1 VGKRIATFFV
11 VLLLIVAS
19 FLAFEFA
26 RYRTYL
32 GSIRPGITAGGVDL
46 GGVPSDAA
54 LRTLEEM
61 VAAPLSK
68 PLHLRY
74 EEETIVLIPADISF
88 QVQVERVVEEALW
101 LSHDQEARPGFL
113 EFVVHGPRRLE
124 AEISLQTEFD
134 ANALRSFLMGVA
146 ERKDQPLR
154 EVQPITGTLSFY
166 PGQAEKRLNL
176 DLSIARIEEALLSI
190 DGRGVDLVV
199 EIKEP
204 AKPTLDLLRGVVEDR
219 TQEFD
224 GIVGVYI
231 SDPGAQESMEI
242 NSEISFSGMS
252 VVKIAIFLETYL
264 HFAGEE
270 PDLETKEWM
279 DKVVTDP
286 VGSNYWA
293 NLLLSLVGEGSA
305 TEGARR
311 TTERMRA
318 LGLSQTFILQPYKIE
333 GEEPSSE
340 RARRGLASPSLN
352 LLVGKKEQYTNPD
365 PIIQTSPHDMGLLLQ
380 MIYQCGYGGGAI
392 LDIFPGTITPQG
404 CQEIQEALAQ
414 NPVRSMIGAGIPEG
428 TPLAHKH
435 GFAGDTHA
443 DAGIVYSPGG
453 DYVIVQFQYA
463 PTEWLVWDLS
473 QPVFEDVSRATYNF
487 FNLDQPFLP

>member
-1 VGKRIATFFV
+1 MGKRIVTSFV
-11 VLLLIVAS
+11 VLLLIVGS

-32 GSIRPGITAGGVDL
+32 GGIRPGITAGGVDL
-46 GGVPSDAA
+46 GGMSPDAA

-61 VAAPLSK
+61 VVAPLSK

-74 EEETIVLIPADISF
+74 EEEAIVFIPADIGF
-88 QVQVERVVEEALW
+88 QVQVQRMVEEALR
-101 LSHDQEARPGFL
+101 LSHDQQAMPGFV

-124 AEISLQTEFD
+124 AEIPLQTEFD
-134 ANALRSFLMGVA
+134 TNALHSFLMGVA

-176 DLSIARIEEALLSI
+176 DLSIARIGEALVSI
-190 DGRGVDLVV
+190 DSRGVDLVV
-199 EIKEP
+199 DTKEP
-204 AKPTLDLLRGVVEDR
+204 PKPTLDLLRGMVEDR
-219 TQEFD
+219 IQGFD

-242 NSEISFSGMS
+242 NSQISFSGMS

-270 PDLETKEWM
+270 PDLETKGWM
-279 DKVVTDP
+279 EKMVTDP

-293 NLLLSLVGEGSA
+293 NLLLSLVGGGSA

-311 TTERMRA
+311 TTGMMRA
-318 LGLSQTFILQPYKIE
+318 LGLNMSFIKGPFRLETEEVE
-333 GEEPSSE
+333 G
-340 RARRGLASPSLN
+340 RRRSGLASSL
-352 LLVGKKEQYTNPD
+352 GRISAKERPQDTNPD
-365 PIIQTSPHDMGLLLQ
+365 PIIQTSPHDMGRLLE
-380 MIYQCGYGGGAI
+380 MIYGCGYGGGAI
-392 LDIFPGTITPQG
+392 LDTFPGMIAPQG
-404 CQEIQEALAQ
+404 CQEIQEILAQ

-428 TPLAHKH
+428 TRLAHKH
-435 GFAGDTHA
+435 GFAEDTHA

-453 DYVIVQFQYA
+453 DYIIVQFQYA
-463 PTEWLVWDLS
+463 PTEWLVWALS

-487 FNLDQPFLP
+487 FNIGHE

>member
-1 VGKRIATFFV
+1 MGKRIATFFV
-11 VLLLIVAS
+11 VLLLIVGG

-26 RYRTYL
+26 RYRIYL
-32 GSIRPGITAGGVDL
+32 RSIRPGITAGGVDL
-46 GGVPSDAA
+46 GGVTPDAA

-61 VAAPLSK
+61 LVAPLSK

-74 EEETIVLIPADISF
+74 EEETIFLIPADIGF
-88 QVQVERVVEEALW
+88 QVKIQRMVEEALR
-101 LSHDQEARPGFL
+101 LSHNQQARPGFL
-113 EFVVHGPRRLE
+113 EFVMHGPRRLE
-124 AEISLQTEFD
+124 AEIPLQTEFD
-134 ANALRSFLMGVA
+134 TNALRSFLMGVA

-176 DLSIARIEEALLSI
+176 ELSLPRIEEALLSI
-190 DGRGVDLVV
+190 DSRDVDLMV
-199 EIKEP
+199 ETKEP
-204 AKPTLDLLRGVVEDR
+204 PKPSLDLLRGKVEDR
-219 TQEFD
+219 IQEFD

-242 NSEISFSGMS
+242 NSQTSFSGMS

-264 HFAGEE
+264 RFAGEE
-270 PDLETKEWM
+270 PDLETKGWI

-293 NLLLSLVGEGSA
+293 NLLLSLVGEGST

-311 TTERMRA
+311 TTEMMRA
-318 LGLSQTFILQPYKIE
+318 LGLNKSFIKGPFRLETEEVE
-333 GEEPSSE
+333 G
-340 RARRGLASPSLN
+340 RRGSGLASSL
-352 LLVGKKEQYTNPD
+352 GRISAKERSQDTNPD
-365 PIIQTSPHDMGLLLQ
+365 PIIQTSPHDMGRLLE
-380 MIYQCGYGGGAI
+380 MIYRCGYGGGAI
-392 LDIFPGTITPQG
+392 LDTFPGMIAPQG
-404 CQEIQEALAQ
+404 CQEIQEILAQ

-435 GFAGDTHA
+435 GFADDTHA

-453 DYVIVQFQYA
+453 DYVIVQFQYT
-463 PTEWLVWDLS
+463 PTEWLVWALS
-473 QPVFEDVSRATYNF
+473 QPVFEDISRATYNF
-487 FNLDQPFLP
+487 FNIGYE

>member
-1 VGKRIATFFV
+1 VGKRIVTFFV
-11 VLLLIVAS
+11 VLLLIVGG
-19 FLAFEFA
+19 FLAFEFT
-26 RYRTYL
+26 RYRAYL

-46 GGVPSDAA
+46 GGMSPDTA

-61 VAAPLSK
+61 VVAPLSK

-74 EEETIVLIPADISF
+74 EEEAIVLIPADVGF
-88 QVQVERVVEEALW
+88 QVQGEKMVEEALR
-101 LSHDQEARPGFL
+101 LTHDQQPMPGFL
-113 EFVVHGPRRLE
+113 GFILHGPRRLE
-124 AEISLQTEFD
+124 AEIPLQTDLD

-176 DLSIARIEEALLSI
+176 DLSIACIEEALPSI
-190 DGRGVDLVV
+190 DSRDIDLVV
-199 EIKEP
+199 ETKEP
-204 AKPTLDLLRGVVEDR
+204 PKPGLDLLRGMVEDR
-219 TQEFD
+219 IQEFE

-231 SDPGAQESMEI
+231 SNPGAQESMEI
-242 NSEISFSGMS
+242 NSQTSFSGMS
-252 VVKIAIFLETYL
+252 VVKIAILLETYL

-270 PDLETKEWM
+270 PDLETKGWM

-318 LGLSQTFILQPYKIE
+318 LGLNQTFILQPYRIE
-333 GEEPSSE
+333 GEESSSE

-352 LLVGKKEQYTNPD
+352 LWGQYTNPD
-365 PIIQTSPHDMGLLLQ
+365 PIIQTSPQDMGRLLE
-380 MIYQCGYGGGAI
+380 MIYRCSYGGGVI
-392 LDIFPGTITPQG
+392 LNTFPDMITPQG
-404 CQEIQEALAQ
+404 CQEIQDILAQ
-414 NPVRSMIGAGIPEG
+414 NPVQSMIGAGIPEG
-428 TPLAHKH
+428 TRLAHKH
-435 GFAGDTHA
+435 GFADDTHA

-453 DYVIVQFQYA
+453 DYIIVQFQYA
-463 PTEWLVWDLS
+463 PIEWLVWALS
-473 QPVFEDVSRATYNF
+473 RPVFEDVSRATYNF

>member
-1 VGKRIATFFV
+1 MGKRLVTLFV
-11 VLLLIVAS
+11 VLLLIVGG
-19 FLAFEFA
+19 FLAFQFA
-26 RYRTYL
+26 RYRAYL
-32 GSIRPGITAGGVDL
+32 LGICPGITAGGVDL
-46 GGVPSDAA
+46 GGMSPDAA

-61 VAAPLSK
+61 VVAPLSK

-74 EEETIVLIPADISF
+74 EEEAVVLIPADIGF
-88 QVQVERVVEEALW
+88 RVHGERMAEEALR
-101 LSHDQEARPGFL
+101 LSHDQQATPGFL
-113 EFVVHGPRRLE
+113 EFIMYGPQRLE
-124 AEISLQTEFD
+124 AEIPLQTDFD
-134 ANALRSFLMGVA
+134 ANALRSFLIGVA

-176 DLSIARIEEALLSI
+176 DLSMARIEEALLSI
-190 DGRGVDLVV
+190 DNRGVDLVV
-199 EIKEP
+199 ETKEP
-204 AKPTLDLLRGVVEDR
+204 PKPPLDLLRGVVEER
-219 TQEFD
+219 IQEFD
-224 GIVGVYI
+224 GIVGIYI
-231 SDPGAQESMEI
+231 SDPGTQESMEI
-242 NSEISFSGMS
+242 NSEISFSGLS

-270 PDLETKEWM
+270 PDPETKEWL
-279 DKVVTDP
+279 DKAVTDP

-293 NLLLSLVGEGSA
+293 NLLLTLIGEGSA
-305 TEGARR
+305 GEGARR

-318 LGLSQTFILQPYKIE
+318 LGLNKSFIKGPFRLEAEEVE
-333 GEEPSSE
+333 G
-340 RARRGLASPSLN
+340 RRVSGLASSLRRIS
-352 LLVGKKEQYTNPD
+352 GGARAQDTNPD
-365 PIIQTSPHDMGLLLQ
+365 PMIQTSPQDMGLLLQ

-392 LDIFPGTITPQG
+392 LDAFPGQITPQG
-404 CQEIQEALAQ
+404 CQEIQEVLAR

-428 TPLAHKH
+428 TLLAHKH
-435 GFAGDTHA
+435 GFADDTHA

-463 PTEWLVWDLS
+463 PTEWLVWALS

>member
-1 VGKRIATFFV
+1 MGKRIVTFFV
-11 VLLLIVAS
+11 VLLLMVGG

-32 GSIRPGITAGGVDL
+32 RGIRPGITAGGVDL
-46 GGVPSDAA
+46 GGMTPDAA

-61 VAAPLSK
+61 VVAPLSK

-74 EEETIVLIPADISF
+74 EEETVVLIPVDIGF
-88 QVQVERVVEEALW
+88 QVYGEKMVEEALR
-101 LSHDQEARPGFL
+101 LSHDPQAMPGFV
-113 EFVVHGPRRLE
+113 EFIVHGPQRLE
-124 AEISLQTEFD
+124 AEIPLQTELD
-134 ANALRSFLMGVA
+134 TNALRSFLVGVA

-176 DLSIARIEEALLSI
+176 DLSIVRMEEALLSI
-190 DGRGVDLVV
+190 DDRDVDLVV
-199 EIKEP
+199 ETKEP
-204 AKPTLDLLRGVVEDR
+204 PKPSLDLLRGMVEDR
-219 TQEFD
+219 IQEFD

-231 SDPGAQESMEI
+231 SDPGTQESIEI
-242 NSEISFSGMS
+242 NSQTSFSGMS

-270 PDLETKEWM
+270 PDPETKGWM

-293 NLLLSLVGEGSA
+293 NLLLSLMGEGSA

-311 TTERMRA
+311 TTEMMRA
-318 LGLSQTFILQPYKIE
+318 LGLNKSFIKGPYRLE
-333 GEEPSSE
+333 TEEVG
-340 RARRGLASPSLN
+340 RQGGRGLASLSLS
-352 LLVGKKEQYTNPD
+352 LWAEYTNPD
-365 PIIQTSPHDMGLLLQ
+365 PIIQTSPQDMGLLLQ

-392 LDIFPGTITPQG
+392 LEAFPAQITPQG
-404 CQEIQEALAQ
+404 CQEIQEILAQ

-435 GFAGDTHA
+435 GFADDTHA

-463 PTEWLVWDLS
+463 PTEWLVWALS
-473 QPVFEDVSRATYNF
+473 QPVFEDVSRAAYNF
-487 FNLDQPFLP
+487 FNIGHE

>member
-1 VGKRIATFFV
+1 VAKRIVTFFV
-11 VLLLIVAS
+11 VLLLIVGG

-46 GGVPSDAA
+46 GGLTPDGA

-74 EEETIVLIPADISF
+74 EAETIVLIPADIGF
-88 QVQVERVVEEALW
+88 EVHGEKVVEEALR
-101 LSHDQEARPGFL
+101 LSRDQEAMPGFV

-124 AEISLQTEFD
+124 AEIPLQAEFD
-134 ANALRSFLMGVA
+134 MNALRSFLLGVA

-176 DLSIARIEEALLSI
+176 DLSIPRIEEALLSI
-190 DGRGVDLVV
+190 DSRGVDLVV
-199 EIKEP
+199 ETKEP
-204 AKPTLDLLRGVVEDR
+204 SKPTLDLLRGMVEDR
-219 TQEFD
+219 IREFD

-231 SDPGAQESMEI
+231 SDPGAPESMEI

-252 VVKIAIFLETYL
+252 VVKVAVLLETYL

-270 PDLETKEWM
+270 PDLETKGWM

-293 NLLLSLVGEGSA
+293 NLLLGLVGEGSA

-318 LGLSQTFILQPYKIE
+318 LGLNRTFILQPYRIE

-340 RARRGLASPSLN
+340 GAKSGLASPFLN
-352 LLVGKKEQYTNPD
+352 RLAQYTNPD

-380 MIYQCGYGGGAI
+380 MIYQCGYGGGPLFDA
-392 LDIFPGTITPQG
+392 FPGQITPQG
-404 CQEIQEALAQ
+404 CQEILGFLEK
-414 NPVRSMIGAGIPEG
+414 NPVNDWIGAGLPEG
-428 TPLAHKH
+428 TRLAHKH
-435 GFAGDTHA
+435 GYTGPINDTVA
-443 DAGIVYSPGG
+443 DAGVVFSPGG
-453 DYVIVQFQYA
+453 DFVIVIFVYA
-463 PTEWLVWDLS
+463 DVDWLGYGA
-473 QPVFEDVSRATYNF
+473 QPIFIDISRATYNF
-487 FNLDQPFLP
+487 FNIGQE

>member
-11 VLLLIVAS
+11 VLLLIVGS
-19 FLAFEFA
+19 FLAFEFT

-46 GGVPSDAA
+46 GGMTPDAA

-61 VAAPLSK
+61 LVAPLSK

-74 EEETIVLIPADISF
+74 EEEAIVLIPTDIGF
-88 QVQVERVVEEALW
+88 QVHGERMVEEALR
-101 LSHDQEARPGFL
+101 LSHDQQAMLGFV
-113 EFVVHGPRRLE
+113 EFVVRGPRRLE
-124 AEISLQTEFD
+124 AEIPLQTEFD
-134 ANALRSFLMGVA
+134 TNALRSFLMGVA

-154 EVQPITGTLSFY
+154 EVQPIIGTLSFY

-190 DGRGVDLVV
+190 DSRDVDLVV
-199 EIKEP
+199 DTKEP
-204 AKPTLDLLRGVVEDR
+204 PKPTLDLLRGMVEDR
-219 TQEFD
+219 IQEFD

-231 SDPGAQESMEI
+231 SDPGTQESMEI
-242 NSEISFSGMS
+242 NSKISFSGMS

-264 HFAGEE
+264 HFAGQE
-270 PDLETKEWM
+270 PDLETKGWM

-305 TEGARR
+305 TAGARR

-318 LGLSQTFILQPYKIE
+318 LGLNQTFILQPYRIE

-340 RARRGLASPSLN
+340 RAKRGLASPSLN
-352 LLVGKKEQYTNPD
+352 LLSEYTNPD
-365 PIIQTSPHDMGLLLQ
+365 PIIQTSPQDMGLLLQ
-380 MIYQCGYGGGAI
+380 MIYQCGYGGGPL
-392 LDIFPGTITPQG
+392 LDAFPGQITPQG
-404 CQEIQEALAQ
+404 CQEIQEILAQ

-435 GFAGDTHA
+435 GFADDTHA

-453 DYVIVQFQYA
+453 DYIIVQFQYA
-463 PTEWLVWDLS
+463 PTEWLVWALS

-487 FNLDQPFLP
+487 FNIGHE

>member
-1 VGKRIATFFV
+1 VGKRIVTSLV
-11 VLLLIVAS
+11 VLLLIAGI

-26 RYRTYL
+26 RYRAYL

-46 GGVPSDAA
+46 GGMTPDVA
-54 LRTLEEM
+54 LRTVEEM
-61 VAAPLSK
+61 VVAPLSK

-74 EEETIVLIPADISF
+74 EEETVLLIPADVGF
-88 QVQVERVVEEALW
+88 RVHGEKMVEEALR
-101 LSHDQEARPGFL
+101 LSHEQQAVPGL
-113 EFVVHGPRRLE
+113 VEFVMQGPRWLE
-124 AEISLQTEFD
+124 AEIPLQTEFD
-134 ANALRSFLMGVA
+134 TNALRSFLMGVA

-166 PGQAEKRLNL
+166 PGQAEKRLNP

-190 DGRGVDLVV
+190 DSRGADLVV
-199 EIKEP
+199 ETKEP
-204 AKPTLDLLRGVVEDR
+204 PKPSLDLLRGMVEDR
-219 TQEFD
+219 IQEFD

-231 SDPGAQESMEI
+231 SDPGTQESMEI
-242 NSEISFSGMS
+242 NSKISFSGMS

-264 HFAGEE
+264 HFSGEE

-305 TEGARR
+305 TEGARK
-311 TTERMRA
+311 TTEMMRA
-318 LGLSQTFILQPYKIE
+318 LGLNRSFIKGPFRLETEEVE
-333 GEEPSSE
+333 G
-340 RARRGLASPSLN
+340 RRRSGLASSL
-352 LLVGKKEQYTNPD
+352 GRISAKERSQDTNPD
-365 PIIQTSPHDMGLLLQ
+365 PMIQTSPQDMGRLLE
-380 MIYQCGYGGGAI
+380 MIYRCGYGGGAI
-392 LDIFPGTITPQG
+392 LDTFPGMITPQG
-404 CQEIQEALAQ
+404 CQEIQEILAQ

-435 GFAGDTHA
+435 GFAEDTHA

-463 PTEWLVWDLS
+463 PIEWLVWALS

-487 FNLDQPFLP
+487 FNLDQPYLP

>member
-11 VLLLIVAS
+11 VLLLIMGS

-26 RYRTYL
+26 QYRTYL
-32 GSIRPGITAGGVDL
+32 GSICPGITAGGVDL
-46 GGVPSDAA
+46 GGMSPDTA

-61 VAAPLSK
+61 VVAPLSK

-74 EEETIVLIPADISF
+74 EEETIVLIPAEVGF
-88 QVQVERVVEEALW
+88 QVQVQRMVEEALR
-101 LSHDQEARPGFL
+101 LSHEQQAMLGFT
-113 EFVVHGPRRLE
+113 EFVMRGPRRLE
-124 AEISLQTEFD
+124 AEIPLQTEFD
-134 ANALRSFLMGVA
+134 RNALRSFLMEVA

-166 PGQAEKRLNL
+166 PGQAEKRLNP
-176 DLSIARIEEALLSI
+176 DLSIARIEEALGSI
-190 DGRGVDLVV
+190 DSRDVELVV
-199 EIKEP
+199 ETKEP
-204 AKPTLDLLRGVVEDR
+204 PKPTLDLLRGMVEDR
-219 TQEFD
+219 IQEFD

-231 SDPGAQESMEI
+231 SDLATQESMEI
-242 NSEISFSGMS
+242 NSKISFSGMS
-252 VVKIAIFLETYL
+252 VVKIAILLETYL

-270 PDLETKEWM
+270 PDLETKGWM

-286 VGSNYWA
+286 IGSNYWA
-293 NLLLSLVGEGSA
+293 NLLLNLVGEGSA

-311 TTERMRA
+311 TTARMRA
-318 LGLSQTFILQPYKIE
+318 LGLNQTFILQPYRIE

-352 LLVGKKEQYTNPD
+352 LLSEYTNPD
-365 PIIQTSPHDMGLLLQ
+365 PFIQTSPHDMGLLLQ
-380 MIYQCGYGGGAI
+380 MIYQCGYGGGPL
-392 LDIFPGTITPQG
+392 LDAFPGRITPEG
-404 CQEIQEALAQ
+404 CQEIQEILAQ

-435 GFAGDTHA
+435 GFTDDTHA

-463 PTEWLVWDLS
+463 PTDWLVWALS

-487 FNLDQPFLP
+487 FNIGHE

>member
-1 VGKRIATFFV
+1 VGKRIVTFFV
-11 VLLLIVAS
+11 VLLLIVGS

-26 RYRTYL
+26 RYRSYL

-46 GGVPSDAA
+46 GGVPPDAA

-61 VAAPLSK
+61 LVAPLSK

-74 EEETIVLIPADISF
+74 EEETVVLLPAGVGF
-88 QVQVERVVEEALW
+88 QVQAQKMVEEALR
-101 LSHDQEARPGFL
+101 LSHDPQARPGFL
-113 EFVVHGPRRLE
+113 EFIMQGPRWLE
-124 AEISLQTEFD
+124 AEIRLQTEFD
-134 ANALRSFLMGVA
+134 ANALRSFLIGVA

-190 DGRGVDLVV
+190 DSRDVDLVV
-199 EIKEP
+199 ETKEP
-204 AKPTLDLLRGVVEDR
+204 LKPSLDLLRGMVEDR
-219 TQEFD
+219 IQEFD

-231 SDPGAQESMEI
+231 SDPGAQESLEI
-242 NSEISFSGMS
+242 NSQISFSGMS
-252 VVKIAIFLETYL
+252 VVKIAIFLETHLY
-264 HFAGEE
+264 FAGEE

-311 TTERMRA
+311 TTEMMRA
-318 LGLSQTFILQPYKIE
+318 LGLNKSFIKGPFRLETEEVE
-333 GEEPSSE
+333 GRGRS
-340 RARRGLASPSLN
+340 GLASSLGRVSAKGWFQN
-352 LLVGKKEQYTNPD
+352 TNPD

-380 MIYQCGYGGGAI
+380 MIYQCGYGGGPL
-392 LDIFPGTITPQG
+392 LDAFPGQITSQG
-404 CQEIQEALAQ
+404 CQEIQEILAQ

-428 TPLAHKH
+428 TRLAHKH
-435 GFAGDTHA
+435 GFADDTHA

-453 DYVIVQFQYA
+453 DYIIVQFQYA
-463 PTEWLVWDLS
+463 PTEWLVWALS
-473 QPVFEDVSRATYNF
+473 QPVFEDISRAAYNF
-487 FNLDQPFLP
+487 FNIGHE

>member
-1 VGKRIATFFV
+1 MGKRIVTFFV
-11 VLLLIVAS
+11 VLLLIVGS

-46 GGVPSDAA
+46 GGMAPDAA
-54 LRTLEEM
+54 LCTLEEM
-61 VAAPLSK
+61 VVAPLSK
-68 PLHLRY
+68 TLHLRY
-74 EEETIVLIPADISF
+74 EEETVILIPAGIGF
-88 QVQVERVVEEALW
+88 QVQVQRMVEEALR
-101 LSHDQEARPGFL
+101 LSHDQQAMPGFL
-113 EFVVHGPRRLE
+113 EFIMHGPRRVE
-124 AEISLQTEFD
+124 TEIPLQTEFD
-134 ANALRSFLMGVA
+134 RNALRSFLMGVA

-176 DLSIARIEEALLSI
+176 DLSLGSMEEALLSI
-190 DGRGVDLVV
+190 DNRDVDLVV
-199 EIKEP
+199 ETKEP
-204 AKPTLDLLRGVVEDR
+204 PKPSLDLLRGLVEDR
-219 TQEFD
+219 IQEFD

-252 VVKIAIFLETYL
+252 VVKIAIFVETYL

-270 PDLETKEWM
+270 PDLETKGWM

-311 TTERMRA
+311 TTERMRV
-318 LGLSQTFILQPYKIE
+318 LGLNKSFIKGPFRLEAEEVE
-333 GEEPSSE
+333 G
-340 RARRGLASPSLN
+340 RRVSGLASSL
-352 LLVGKKEQYTNPD
+352 GCIPAKGQSQDTNPD
-365 PIIQTSPHDMGLLLQ
+365 PIIQTSPQDIGRLLE

-392 LDIFPGTITPQG
+392 LDTFPGMITPQG
-404 CQEIQEALAQ
+404 CQEILRFLEK

-435 GFAGDTHA
+435 GFADDTHA

-463 PTEWLVWDLS
+463 PTEWLVWALS

-487 FNLDQPFLP
+487 FNLDKPFLP

>member
-1 VGKRIATFFV
+1 MGKRIITLFV
-11 VLLLIVAS
+11 VLLLIVGG

-26 RYRTYL
+26 RYRVYL
-32 GSIRPGITAGGVDL
+32 RGIRPGITAGGVDL
-46 GGVPSDAA
+46 GGMTPGAA

-61 VAAPLSK
+61 VVAPLSK

-74 EEETIVLIPADISF
+74 EEEAVVLIPADIGF
-88 QVQVERVVEEALW
+88 RVYGERMVEEALR
-101 LSHDQEARPGFL
+101 LSHDQQATPGFL
-113 EFVVHGPRRLE
+113 EFIMYGPQRLE
-124 AEISLQTEFD
+124 AEIPLQTDFD
-134 ANALRSFLMGVA
+134 ANALRSFLIEVA

-154 EVQPITGTLSFY
+154 EVQPIAGTLSFY

-176 DLSIARIEEALLSI
+176 DLSVRRIEEALFSI
-190 DGRGVDLVV
+190 DNRDADLVV
-199 EIKEP
+199 ETKEP
-204 AKPTLDLLRGVVEDR
+204 PKPSIELLRGMVEDR
-219 TQEFD
+219 IQEFD
-224 GIVGVYI
+224 GIVGIYI
-231 SDPGAQESMEI
+231 SDPATQESMEI
-242 NSEISFSGMS
+242 NSQTSFSGMS

-270 PDLETKEWM
+270 PDRETKEWV

-305 TEGARR
+305 TQGARR

-318 LGLSQTFILQPYKIE
+318 LGLNKSFIKGPFRLETEEVE
-333 GEEPSSE
+333 G
-340 RARRGLASPSLN
+340 RRVSGLASSL
-352 LLVGKKEQYTNPD
+352 GYISAKERSQDTNPD
-365 PIIQTSPHDMGLLLQ
+365 PIIQTSPQDMGRLLE
-380 MIYQCGYGGGAI
+380 MIYQCGYGGGPL
-392 LDIFPGTITPQG
+392 LDAFPDQITPQG
-404 CQEIQEALAQ
+404 CQGIQEVLAR

-435 GFAGDTHA
+435 GLVDDTHA

-463 PTEWLVWDLS
+463 PTEWLVWALS

-487 FNLDQPFLP
+487 FNLDKPFLP

>member
-1 VGKRIATFFV
+1 VGKRIVTFFV
-11 VLLLIVAS
+11 VLL
-19 FLAFEFA
+19 
-26 RYRTYL
+26 
-32 GSIRPGITAGGVDL
+32 
-46 GGVPSDAA
+46 AA

-61 VAAPLSK
+61 LVAPLSK

-74 EEETIVLIPADISF
+74 EEETVVLLPAGVGF
-88 QVQVERVVEEALW
+88 QVQVQKMVEEALR
-101 LSHDQEARPGFL
+101 LSHDPQARPGFL
-113 EFVVHGPRRLE
+113 EFIMQGPRRLE
-124 AEISLQTEFD
+124 AEIRLQTELD
-134 ANALRSFLMGVA
+134 ANALRSFLIGVAERKDQPLREVLDANALRSFLIGVA

-190 DGRGVDLVV
+190 DSRDVDLVV
-199 EIKEP
+199 ETKEP
-204 AKPTLDLLRGVVEDR
+204 LKPSLDLLRGMVEDR
-219 TQEFD
+219 IQEFD

-231 SDPGAQESMEI
+231 SDPGAQESLEI
-242 NSEISFSGMS
+242 NSQISFSGMS

-311 TTERMRA
+311 TTEMMRA
-318 LGLSQTFILQPYKIE
+318 LGLNKSFIKGPFRLETEEVE
-333 GEEPSSE
+333 GRGRS
-340 RARRGLASPSLN
+340 GLASSLGRVSAKGWFQN
-352 LLVGKKEQYTNPD
+352 TNPD

-380 MIYQCGYGGGAI
+380 MIYQCGYGGGPL
-392 LDIFPGTITPQG
+392 LDAFPGQITSQG
-404 CQEIQEALAQ
+404 CQEIQEILAQ

-428 TPLAHKH
+428 TRLAHKH
-435 GFAGDTHA
+435 GFADDTHA

-453 DYVIVQFQYA
+453 DYIIVQFQYA
-463 PTEWLVWDLS
+463 PTEWLVWALS
-473 QPVFEDVSRATYNF
+473 QPVFEDISRAAYNF
-487 FNLDQPFLP
+487 FNIGHE

>member
-1 VGKRIATFFV
+1 MA
-11 VLLLIVAS
+11 
-19 FLAFEFA
+19 
-26 RYRTYL
+26 
-32 GSIRPGITAGGVDL
+32 P
-46 GGVPSDAA
+46 DAA

-61 VAAPLSK
+61 VVAPLSK
-68 PLHLRY
+68 TLHLRY
-74 EEETIVLIPADISF
+74 EEETVILIPADIGF
-88 QVQVERVVEEALW
+88 QVQVQRMVEEALR
-101 LSHDQEARPGFL
+101 LSHDQQAMPGFL
-113 EFVVHGPRRLE
+113 EFIMHGPRRVE
-124 AEISLQTEFD
+124 TEIPLQTEFD
-134 ANALRSFLMGVA
+134 RNALRSFLMGVA

-176 DLSIARIEEALLSI
+176 DLSIGSIEEGLLSI
-190 DGRGVDLVV
+190 DSRDVDLVV
-199 EIKEP
+199 ETKEP
-204 AKPTLDLLRGVVEDR
+204 PKPSLDLLRGLVEDR
-219 TQEFD
+219 IQEFD

-242 NSEISFSGMS
+242 NSETSFSGMS

-270 PDLETKEWM
+270 PDLETKGWM

-318 LGLSQTFILQPYKIE
+318 LGLNKSFIKGPFRLETEEVE
-333 GEEPSSE
+333 G
-340 RARRGLASPSLN
+340 RRGGGLASSL
-352 LLVGKKEQYTNPD
+352 GRISAKKRSQDTNPD
-365 PIIQTSPHDMGLLLQ
+365 PIIQTSPHDMGRLLE

-392 LDIFPGTITPQG
+392 LDTFPGMITPQG
-404 CQEIQEALAQ
+404 CQEILRFLEK

-435 GFAGDTHA
+435 GFADDTHA

-463 PTEWLVWDLS
+463 PTEWLVWALS

-487 FNLDQPFLP
+487 FNLDKPFLP